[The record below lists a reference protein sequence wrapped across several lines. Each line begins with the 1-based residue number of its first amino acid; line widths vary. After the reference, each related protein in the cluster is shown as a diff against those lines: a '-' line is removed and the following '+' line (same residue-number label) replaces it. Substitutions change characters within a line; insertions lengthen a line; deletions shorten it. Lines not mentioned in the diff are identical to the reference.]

1 MFKGEAYRNI
11 FETVKSDVVKVEE
24 RLLSF
29 VPQDNSF
36 YEDLYNFLVSPS
48 KRIRSVLAILYLKA
62 RGVEITEN
70 TITMLSLVELIHNA
84 SLIHDDVIDND
95 IMRRSGKTLNSK
107 LGNKMAVI
115 GGDYL
120 LAFVMQELSRF
131 EDFELLKIFSKTIR
145 DMCEG
150 EILQYS
156 NIYKLPSMENYLE
169 KTYKKTGSL
178 FETSIV
184 SALLAS
190 CEKSDCNAINF
201 GKNFGIAFQIK
212 DDICNILNGGKDVAD
227 GVYNAPV
234 IFSGDVN
241 NAFAGIEKTQR
252 LLNNY
257 LDDCRRCILDIDD
270 NLYKLK
276 ILELLELLNG

>member
-1 MFKGEAYRNI
+1 MFKKDAYLNI
-11 FETVKSDVVKVEE
+11 FSAVKSDIVRIEE
-24 RLLSF
+24 KLFSF
-29 VPQDNSF
+29 VSENNNFNKS
-36 YEDLYNFLVSPS
+36 LYDFLVSPS
-48 KRIRSVLAILYLKA
+48 KRIRSVLALLYLNA
-62 RGVEITEN
+62 RGFEINEK
-70 TITMLSLVELIHNA
+70 TISVLSLVELIHNA

-95 IMRRSGKTLNSK
+95 ITRRSGKTLNSK

-120 LAFVMQELSRF
+120 LAFVMQELSHF
-131 EDFELLKIFSKTIR
+131 GDFELLKIFSKTIR

-156 NIYKLPSMENYLE
+156 NLYKIPSFEDYLE

-178 FETSIV
+178 FESAIL

-190 CEKSDCNAINF
+190 GHKNEKTDF
-201 GKNFGIAFQIK
+201 GRNFGIAFQIK
-212 DDICNILNGGKDVAD
+212 DDICNIINGGKDIAD

-234 IFSGDVN
+234 IFGGDVN
-241 NAFAGIEKTQR
+241 NAFAGIEKTKG

-257 LDDCRRCILDIDD
+257 LDGCRKCILNIDD